1 MSFHLPKIYPI
12 TDTALSSL
20 SHAEQV
26 KDLIAGGATLIQ
38 LREKHNSARAFYA
51 DAYDAIRI
59 ARSAGAKVIINDR
72 VDAALALGA
81 DGVHLGQTDMPVAAA
96 RRLLGKAAIIGF
108 STHNIEQVKAA
119 LKLPI
124 DYLAFGP
131 IFPTQSK
138 RNADPVAGLDALGLI
153 KSINGRL
160 PVVAIGGIDK
170 SNVVEALSAGADS
183 AAIISAIVADTTQ
196 ITKNVRDFLTLSATQ
211 QR

>member
-108 STHNIEQVKAA
+108 STHNIEQVKAT